1 MTDWIGAA
9 DMTPAQFK
17 LCLEQMTDRVVNFK
31 KHEGPRKASQSDRT
45 YLTQQ
50 GVRGHDIRLANR
62 NRLSMRRKPVKAS
75 RKSLKPAPPRYK

>member
-1 MTDWIGAA
+1 MTDWCGAA
-9 DMTPAQFK
+9 ELTPAQFK
-17 LCLEQMTDRVVNFK
+17 EYLEQMTDRVVNFRK
-31 KHEGPRKASQSDRT
+31 YEGPRKPSQSDRT

-75 RKSLKPAPPRYK
+75 RRSLKPAPSRYK

>member
-1 MTDWIGAA
+1 MTDWCGAA

-17 LCLEQMTDRVVNFK
+17 LCLEQMTDRVVNFR

-50 GVRGHDIRLANR
+50 GVRGMDIKLANR

-75 RKSLKPAPPRYK
+75 RKSLKPAPSRYK